1 MKKVL
6 VAVLMMLFAVPAF
19 ADKPVLP
26 PVVHH
31 KHKHK
36 KVVVVKPP
44 KKPPVVVVPPL
55 VFPPVVIAKPPV
67 APPAI
72 VVPPPCPVVCPPEGT
87 SVVSLHLGVG
97 VGARQPYASGLI
109 GLRIEFP
116 TVYLGLEPFISVPFG
131 AGVDGLVYAYRGK
144 VVQVYPLSVGF
155 MVNFNHSADGVFG
168 AGNRFLSDQDINRVI
183 DLRLGAGVQIRLR
196 CKLSLAVDWRVS
208 LPDPVKLGNGTCYNC
223 GTSGAERINGVAAVK
238 NALAESQL
246 IVGLL
251 F

>member
-6 VAVLMMLFAVPAF
+6 VAVLMMLFAAPVF

-31 KHKHK
+31 KK
-36 KVVVVKPP
+36 KPKKRIICGLPVP
-44 KKPPVVVVPPL
+44 KKPPVVVAPPL
-55 VFPPVVIAKPPV
+55 VFPPVVIAKP

-72 VVPPPCPVVCPPEGT
+72 VVVPPCPVVCPPEGT
-87 SVVSLHLGVG
+87 SVVSVHLGVG

-116 TVYLGLEPFISVPFG
+116 TVYLGVEPFISVPFG
-131 AGVDGLVYAYRGK
+131 AGVDGMVYVYRGP

-168 AGNRFLSDQDINRVI
+168 AGNRFLSDQDINRNI

-208 LPDPVKLGNGTCYNC
+208 LPDPVKLGSGTCYNC

>member
-1 MKKVL
+1 MKKAL
-6 VAVLMMLFAVPAF
+6 VAILMMLFAAPVF

-31 KHKHK
+31 KKHK
-36 KVVVVKPP
+36 KIVVVVPRKP
-44 KKPPVVVVPPL
+44 KKPPVVVAPPL
-55 VFPPVVIAKPPV
+55 VFPPVVIMKPPV

-72 VVPPPCPVVCPPEGT
+72 VVLPCPVVCPPEGT

-97 VGARQPYASGLI
+97 VGARQPYVSGLI

-116 TVYLGLEPFISVPFG
+116 TVYLGVEPFISIPFG
-131 AGVDGLVYAYRGK
+131 AGIDGMVYAYRGK

-168 AGNRFLSDQDINRVI
+168 AGNRFLSDQDINRNI
-183 DLRLGAGVQIRLR
+183 DLRLGAGVQIKINCFL
-196 CKLSLAVDWRVS
+196 KLAIDWRVS
-208 LPDPVKLGNGTCYNC
+208 IPDPVKLGNGTCYNC

-246 IVGLL
+246 MVGLL